1 MPFYCRHDIFHHVFS
16 SDSGLLRDRL
26 STLIKMSATDS
37 MNGLAYSGHHY
48 AMMHV
53 ASKLEGL
60 PAPKLREKES
70 GLTAVRFINKLAL
83 SVQNGNT
90 DVLDE
95 ILQEMA
101 VLARAT
107 LVNDKVQSVMI
118 NTSPDYRYVVNGE
131 DKK

>member
-1 MPFYCRHDIFHHVFS
+1 MFS

-48 AMMHV
+48 AMMHA

-118 NTSPDYRYVVNGE
+118 NTSPDYR
-131 DKK
+131 